1 VDKAVKKGI
10 VKPGQYLILEF
21 DFSRVA
27 RPRNINESVES
38 LRSEINDGLEEFKL
52 EYTNDL
58 GQSFASATSDFV
70 QNDPAGNLTDL
81 IDAVD
86 RALRDIEERG
96 EENHPL
102 RDVQGVCLFQTTAY
116 HNANT

>member
-1 VDKAVKKGI
+1 VDKAVKNGI

-27 RPRNINESVES
+27 RPRNINESVEF
-38 LRSEINDGLEEFKL
+38 LRREINRGLSEFKL

-58 GQSFASATSDFV
+58 GESFASATSDFV

-81 IDAVD
+81 VNAVN
-86 RALRDIEERG
+86 RALQDIEKRG

-102 RDVQGVCLFQTTAY
+102 RDIRGVCLFYTTA
-116 HNANT
+116 